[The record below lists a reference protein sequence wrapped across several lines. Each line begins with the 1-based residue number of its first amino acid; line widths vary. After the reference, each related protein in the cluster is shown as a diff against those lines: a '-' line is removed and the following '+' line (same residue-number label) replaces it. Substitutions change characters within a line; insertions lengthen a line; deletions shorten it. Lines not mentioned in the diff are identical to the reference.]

1 MASPYILVEEVTGGK
16 VKITVRQGPDVL
28 YSNTFDICD
37 LVPRFGLK
45 CPVPKGPGTHSATQP
60 LPPIIPKV
68 SRYIHTN
75 VRATG
80 KHGHA
85 TPISCA
91 LWSQCSYAAEL
102 SAASEG
108 RVLSTYNL

>member
-16 VKITVRQGPDVL
+16 VKITVRLGNVL
-28 YSNTFDICD
+28 YSNTFEICD

-68 SRYIHTN
+68 SLYIHTN
-75 VRATG
+75 VHATG
-80 KHGHA
+80 KHEHA
-85 TPISCA
+85 ISISCA
-91 LWSQCSYAAEL
+91 LWSQCSYDAEL
-102 SAASEG
+102 SAAE
-108 RVLSTYNL
+108 